1 MALFAHHPARV
12 DVLRSAA
19 EASDRAARLTRAFA
33 DSITGVSVEVPRAV
47 EGTDLVDAARRPIRD
62 LDERAREIEP
72 AQRLQ
77 AKAGRLWADAVE
89 SFDGRVDALNR
100 VWEQANPS
108 GWQVGV
114 AAATSSPLLGTLATM
129 SGTDEHDVRTELRAR
144 LTRLHAGL
152 EDQLDDIGDQI
163 AATLDAGPGP
173 HVDRYYRVMS
183 AAMEH
188 GRSQR
193 RAAEQKLA
201 TFADRSWTDRLR
213 AEIGGGVV
221 HAFLGIL
228 DLGVLVSPFS
238 QYDTK
243 RPDVPKLDTR
253 NLPSTWWERTLRE
266 HGLDTRGPAYN
277 LADLAT
283 IAGLSLAPGA
293 GPLRGVPLRP
303 VRPGEPIPRF
313 DTWIIPDKQGKHVP
327 GHPHFDPER
336 SQMLA
341 DPQVILPWA
350 GSGQKI
356 GRLPLGSAGSKERVD
371 MGVTIGLFR
380 PGRGAEPVPTSVVII
395 HYDKTG
401 GMHMVPGRPRG
412 H

>member
-1 MALFAHHPARV
+1 MALFPHHPARV
-12 DVLRSAA
+12 GVLRSAA
-19 EASDRAARLTRAFA
+19 EASDRAARKTRAFA
-33 DSITGVSVEVPRAV
+33 DAISGVAVDVPRAV
-47 EGTDLVDAARRPIRD
+47 EGADLVDAARRPIRD

-72 AQRLQ
+72 TQRLQ
-77 AKAGRLWADAVE
+77 ARAGSLWTDAVE
-89 SFDGRVDALNR
+89 SFDGRIDVLNR
-100 VWEQANPS
+100 VWDQANPS
-108 GWQVGV
+108 GWQAGV
-114 AAATSSPLLGTLATM
+114 AAVTSSPLLGTLAAM
-129 SGTDEHDVRTELRAR
+129 SGTDEPDVRAELRAR
-144 LTRLHAGL
+144 LTRIHGQL

-188 GRSQR
+188 SRSQR

-201 TFADRSWTDRLR
+201 TFGDRSWAERLR

-238 QYDTK
+238 PYDTK
-243 RPDVPKLDTR
+243 RPDVPKLDAR
-253 NLPSTWWERTLRE
+253 SLPSTWWERTLRE

-283 IAGLSLAPGA
+283 IAGLSVAPGA
-293 GPLRGVPLRP
+293 GPLRGMPLRAARP
-303 VRPGEPIPRF
+303 VEPIPRF
-313 DTWIIPDKQGKHVP
+313 DTRIVAGKQGKYVP

-336 SQMLA
+336 SSLLA
-341 DPQVILPWA
+341 DPRVILPWA
-350 GSGQKI
+350 GTGQKI
-356 GRLPLGSAGSKERVD
+356 GHLPRGSAGSKERVD
-371 MGVTIGLFR
+371 MGITIGLFR
-380 PGRGAEPVPTSVVII
+380 PGRGAEPMPTSVVVI

>member
-1 MALFAHHPARV
+1 MALFPHHPARV
-12 DVLRSAA
+12 GVLRSAA
-19 EASDRAARLTRAFA
+19 EASERAARQTRQFA
-33 DSITGVSVEVPRAV
+33 EAVSGVAVDVPRAV
-47 EGTDLVDAARRPIRD
+47 EGTGLVDAARRPIRD

-77 AKAGRLWADAVE
+77 ARAGRLWADAVE
-89 SFDGRVDALNR
+89 NFNGRVDALNQ

-114 AAATSSPLLGTLATM
+114 EAATSSPLLGVLAAM
-129 SGTDEHDVRTELRAR
+129 SGSDDRDVRAELRAE
-144 LTRLHAGL
+144 LTRIHAEL
-152 EDQLDDIGDQI
+152 EDQLEDIGDQI

-173 HVDRYYRVMS
+173 HVDRYYRVMT
-183 AAMEH
+183 AAMDRA
-188 GRSQR
+188 RSQR

-201 TFADRSWTDRLR
+201 TFGDLSWTERLR
-213 AEIGGGVV
+213 TEIGGGVV

-228 DLGVLVSPFS
+228 DLGVLASPFS
-238 QYDTK
+238 PYDTK
-243 RPDVPKLDTR
+243 RPDLPKIDAR

-283 IAGLSLAPGA
+283 IAGLSVAPGTA
-293 GPLRGVPLRP
+293 PLRGMPLRP
-303 VRPGEPIPRF
+303 VRPVEPIPRF
-313 DTWIIPDKQGKHVP
+313 DTWIIADKQGKHVP
-327 GHPHFDPER
+327 GHPHFDPGR

-341 DPQVILPWA
+341 DPRVILPWA

-356 GRLPLGSAGSKERVD
+356 GRLPLASAGSKERID
-371 MGVTIGLFR
+371 MGTTIGLFR
-380 PGRGAEPVPTSVVII
+380 PGRGAEPIPTSVVII

-412 H
+412 R